1 MKRIKHNKIKNTG
14 ILFELLTRQI
24 TVDVLN
30 NDKKS
35 QATEILKE
43 FFNKK
48 TQLGREYE
56 LYRILSTE
64 NYKSEA
70 KANHLVD
77 AVVTAHQKLNSS
89 SLKREKYNFDF
100 SANTEV
106 FKQTTT
112 DQKNYSSITYG
123 KRPNPLSKI
132 IDLNGKQTSDYH
144 RENGNSNE
152 SDKETLWWKTFKQS
166 NVHRSFTSKEY
177 PM

>member
-1 MKRIKHNKIKNTG
+1 MSTLKNIPPNKNVPSNFTWGPKTIKSLRQCAGLSQSDLAN
-14 ILFELLTRQI
+14 LLGVRQQTI
-24 TVDVLN
+24 SEWETDAYRPRGASIRMLN
-30 NDKKS
+30 MV
-35 QATEILKE
+35 A
-43 FFNKK
+43 
-48 TQLGREYE
+48 
-56 LYRILSTE
+56 
-64 NYKSEA
+64 
-70 KANHLVD
+70 
-77 AVVTAHQKLNSS
+77 
-89 SLKREKYNFDF
+89 EKYNFDF
-100 SANTEV
+100 SANSEV

-112 DQKNYSSITYG
+112 NQKNYSSITYG